1 MKKKQSVGFIH
12 VFLCLFVIL
21 AGCGSKEN
29 QEEGDYMALLKTTNP
44 APTNLA
50 SDSKGVSAKEIKEE
64 VQTLDDIYDVAIV
77 KGEKEILVVYKV
89 KHLRR
94 FHMKKIEKDVQSRL
108 EKKYPD
114 DEFIVSSDY
123 KIFLEAVRLGEKIKD
138 PNYPKKK
145 AKQELDQIILLKNKL
160 T

>member
-1 MKKKQSVGFIH
+1 MKKKQSVLLVH
-12 VFLCLFVIL
+12 VFLCLFVMSV
-21 AGCGSKEN
+21 GCSSKDH
-29 QEEGDYMALLKTTNP
+29 QEKDYMALLKATNP
-44 APTNLA
+44 TPTNLA
-50 SDSKGVSAKEIKEE
+50 SDSKAASAKEIKEE
-64 VQTLDDIYDVAIV
+64 VQTLDDIYDVAVV
-77 KGEKEILVVYKV
+77 KGEKEVLVVYKV

-114 DEFIVSSDY
+114 DEFVVSSDY
-123 KIFLEAVRLGEKIKD
+123 KIFLEAVRLGEKMKD

-145 AKQELDQIILLKNKL
+145 AKQELDQIILLKKEL